1 MERDLYGVLQM
12 RAHQRKVYRTTTPYS
27 SATDAVADA
36 NGGGG
41 GGGREGADCGL
52 GKVLSILLVHA
63 T

>member
-36 NGGGG
+36 D